1 MNNIN
6 KKTSNND
13 KYLNNT
19 IDRKTP
25 VENVLV
31 LQGGGSLGAFACG
44 AYKALLRKNLKFDII
59 AGTSIGAIN
68 GAIIAGSKNNNPAQD
83 LEDFWL
89 ELAES
94 SYTIIPD
101 MITFDYDDKTKVTKL
116 KTIPSASLNA
126 AFYGVPKMF
135 VPRWFQTNISNN
147 SNNINDKNSFIQWL
161 PWNWT
166 YIYDNSALGKTL
178 EKYIDFK
185 KLSLHDQSEIK
196 DRGMNS
202 NYSSSSSSENI
213 RLIVTAVNVLNSKPL
228 IFDSFKMQIQL
239 KHLLASVGYPN
250 YGFSWV
256 EVEDGVYGWD
266 GSLLSNT
273 PMREVILQSPSND
286 KNIFI
291 VENYSKKI
299 NELPSDMTEVQARIK
314 DILYG
319 DKTESF
325 RQISKL
331 LTRHLEL
338 IENMYNEL
346 EFSKMNT
353 KKADY
358 IKKEYQQL
366 VHKYGAKILN
376 ITKISRGNTES
387 PYPLQ
392 NADFSIH
399 TVKSLI
405 KEGED
410 NAMKVLE

>member
-1 MNNIN
+1 MNNNNNNNNNITSR
-6 KKTSNND
+6 KKT
-13 KYLNNT
+13 
-19 IDRKTP
+19 

-44 AYKALLRKNLKFDII
+44 VYKALFKKNIKFDII

-68 GAIIAGSKNNNPAQD
+68 GAIIAGSKNDDPVKN
-83 LEDFWL
+83 LEDFWI

-94 SYTIIPD
+94 SYNIIPD
-101 MITFDYDDKTKVTKL
+101 IITFDYDDKTKQTKL

-126 AFYGVPKMF
+126 AIFGVPKMF
-135 VPRWFQTNISNN
+135 IPRWFQTNSN
-147 SNNINDKNSFIQWL
+147 SNSNIPNDKDSSFIYQL

-166 YIYDNSALGKTL
+166 YIYDNSPLSKTL
-178 EKYIDFK
+178 EKYIDFQ
-185 KLSLHDQSEIK
+185 KLSPPLQTEIK
-196 DRGMNS
+196 KEGLSS
-202 NYSSSSSSENI
+202 NYSSLDNT
-213 RLIVTAVNVLNSKPL
+213 RLIVTAVNVLNAEPM
-228 IFDSFKMQIQL
+228 IFDSFRKQIQI

-256 EVEDGVYGWD
+256 EIEDGVYGWD

-286 KNIFI
+286 KNIII
-291 VENYSKKI
+291 VENYSKRI
-299 NELPSDMTEVQARIK
+299 DNLPSDMTEVQARIK

-319 DKTESF
+319 DKTKSF

-338 IENMYNEL
+338 IDNMYPEL
-346 EFSKMNT
+346 DFSKMDS

-358 IKKEYQQL
+358 IKKEYEQL
-366 VHKYGAKILN
+366 VNKYGAKILN
-376 ITKISRGNTES
+376 ITKISRGSTES

-392 NADFSIH
+392 NADFSVH
-399 TVKSLI
+399 TVKALI
-405 KEGED
+405 REGEAK
-410 NAMKVLE
+410 AMKVLK

>member
-1 MNNIN
+1 MNNNHTNNNFNNIVSR
-6 KKTSNND
+6 KK
-13 KYLNNT
+13 
-19 IDRKTP
+19 P

-44 AYKALLRKNLKFDII
+44 AYKALVKKNLKFDIV

-68 GAIIAGSKNNNPAQD
+68 GAIIAGSKNNNPVQD
-83 LEDFWL
+83 LENFWL

-94 SYTIIPD
+94 SYNIIPD
-101 MITFDYDDKTKVTKL
+101 IITFDYDDKTKVTKL

-135 VPRWFQTNISNN
+135 VPRWFQTNNNN
-147 SNNINDKNSFIQWL
+147 SNNIINDKDYFRNQL

-166 YIYDNSALGKTL
+166 YIYDNYPLSKTL
-178 EKYIDFK
+178 EKYIDFQ
-185 KLSLHDQSEIK
+185 KLSPPIPKKSDENLT
-196 DRGMNS
+196 S
-202 NYSSSSSSENI
+202 NFSDNT

-291 VENYSKKI
+291 VENYSKK
-299 NELPSDMTEVQARIK
+299 NK
-314 DILYG
+314 
-319 DKTESF
+319 
-325 RQISKL
+325 
-331 LTRHLEL
+331 
-338 IENMYNEL
+338 
-346 EFSKMNT
+346 
-353 KKADY
+353 
-358 IKKEYQQL
+358 
-366 VHKYGAKILN
+366 
-376 ITKISRGNTES
+376 
-387 PYPLQ
+387 
-392 NADFSIH
+392 
-399 TVKSLI
+399 
-405 KEGED
+405 
-410 NAMKVLE
+410 

>member
-44 AYKALLRKNLKFDII
+44 AYKALLRKNLQFDII

-126 AFYGVPKMF
+126 AFCGVPKMF

-196 DRGMNS
+196 DRGMDS
-202 NYSSSSSSENI
+202 NYSSSSENI

-338 IENMYNEL
+338 IENMYSEL
-346 EFSKMNT
+346 DFSKMNT

-358 IKKEYQQL
+358 IKKEYEQL
-366 VHKYGAKILN
+366 INKYGAKILN
-376 ITKISRGNTES
+376 ITRISRGSIES

-392 NADFSIH
+392 NADFS
-399 TVKSLI
+399 VKTIKALI

-410 NAMKVLE
+410 KAMKILR

>member
-1 MNNIN
+1 
-6 KKTSNND
+6 
-13 KYLNNT
+13 
-19 IDRKTP
+19 
-25 VENVLV
+25 
-31 LQGGGSLGAFACG
+31 
-44 AYKALLRKNLKFDII
+44 
-59 AGTSIGAIN
+59 
-68 GAIIAGSKNNNPAQD
+68 
-83 LEDFWL
+83 
-89 ELAES
+89 
-94 SYTIIPD
+94 
-101 MITFDYDDKTKVTKL
+101 
-116 KTIPSASLNA
+116 
-126 AFYGVPKMF
+126 
-135 VPRWFQTNISNN
+135 
-147 SNNINDKNSFIQWL
+147 
-161 PWNWT
+161 
-166 YIYDNSALGKTL
+166 L

-196 DRGMNS
+196 DRGMDS
-202 NYSSSSSSENI
+202 NYSSSSENI